1 MEISK
6 KERLQQIINVLKEN
20 KILEGLTPE
29 KLRII
34 LESLGPTFIKIGQIM
49 ASRNDLLKEDYC
61 NELAK
66 LRNKVKPMDY
76 NEVELIL
83 KEEYLEKYEEIFA
96 SIDEHPIGS
105 ASIAQVHGATLK
117 NGDKVVIKVQRQNIK
132 EKMYMDI
139 ELLKQA
145 VNILHLESV
154 IHHIIDINSFLDDIY
169 KSALEEMN
177 FKQEATYMEKFRK
190 NNINVPYIKVPK
202 VYTNY
207 VTSNVLIMEK
217 IEGLEIS
224 DTEALKKNGY
234 NLKTIS
240 ELLAN
245 SYIKQAIY
253 DGLFQ
258 ADPHPNNFKIQ
269 EDKIVYLDFGMM
281 GKTSEQERYI
291 LEDCI
296 KNIVKEN
303 YYEIVD
309 NIIALCNQKEYNHQ
323 KLETEVKIILEKY
336 SKSSLNEISVVS
348 FFNDFYAMLKD
359 NDIKLPKD
367 ITMLIRGIIVIEGLL
382 KELNPEISLFVVLA
396 NKVKE
401 REIEKIKSGEYL
413 KTTIKQAVATTENI
427 TKIPEEILKI
437 TRNINNGEVKAKV
450 ELHNSNKQVDKIETM
465 LHQLVIGLLD
475 VAFIIGA
482 SLMARD
488 SNESLRNIYLFIA
501 LVLSIWLFIKMY
513 IDHKTKGM

>member
-1 MEISK
+1 
-6 KERLQQIINVLKEN
+6 
-20 KILEGLTPE
+20 
-29 KLRII
+29 
-34 LESLGPTFIKIGQIM
+34 
-49 ASRNDLLKEDYC
+49 
-61 NELAK
+61 
-66 LRNKVKPMDY
+66 
-76 NEVELIL
+76 
-83 KEEYLEKYEEIFA
+83 
-96 SIDEHPIGS
+96 
-105 ASIAQVHGATLK
+105 
-117 NGDKVVIKVQRQNIK
+117 
-132 EKMYMDI
+132 
-139 ELLKQA
+139 
-145 VNILHLESV
+145 
-154 IHHIIDINSFLDDIY
+154 
-169 KSALEEMN
+169 
-177 FKQEATYMEKFRK
+177 
-190 NNINVPYIKVPK
+190 
-202 VYTNY
+202 
-207 VTSNVLIMEK
+207 MEK
-217 IEGLEIS
+217 IEGLEIL
-224 DTEALKKNGY
+224 DTEALKKNDY

-401 REIEKIKSGEYL
+401 MEIEKIKNGEYL
-413 KTTIKQAVATTENI
+413 KTAIKQTVATTENMA
-427 TKIPEEILKI
+427 KIPEEILKI

-475 VAFIIGA
+475 VAFVIGA

>member
-66 LRNKVKPMDY
+66 LRNKVKPMNY

-83 KEEYLEKYEEIFA
+83 KEEYLEKYDEIFA

-105 ASIAQVHGATLK
+105 ASIAQVHSATLK

-132 EKMYMDI
+132 EKMYIDI

-145 VNILHLESV
+145 VNILHLESI

-217 IEGLEIS
+217 IEGLEIL
-224 DTEALKKNGY
+224 DTEALKKNDY

-359 NDIKLPKD
+359 NDIKLPKN
-367 ITMLIRGIIVIEGLL
+367 ITML
-382 KELNPEISLFVVLA
+382 
-396 NKVKE
+396 
-401 REIEKIKSGEYL
+401 IEKIKSGEYL
-413 KTTIKQAVATTENI
+413 KTAIKQTVATTENMA
-427 TKIPEEILKI
+427 KIPEEILKI

-465 LHQLVIGLLD
+465 LHQLIIGLLD
-475 VAFIIGA
+475 VAFVIGA